1 MLAWK
6 AIQHVIDYIEE
17 NLTQELAIEELAGVA
32 ALSPFYFQRLFRR
45 LVKTPVREYTRLR
58 RLAKTCELLRD
69 TDRTVLDIA
78 EEYHFSGHANFTRA
92 FKKAFGITP
101 DEMRHVRTMMNQ
113 YVKPNLLLNYVM
125 VDEGV
130 PLIADGIVLEIVR
143 KRLEHPKHIIGIA
156 EEIPISDIMGGQD
169 SGISATGAM
178 WEKFHR
184 MKPAI
189 SGLLPGGKECGVVYM
204 GEAKEGHCMYLA
216 GAEAAAN
223 HAPDGLSLFTLPAR
237 DYVIYEFEA
246 ETFDELVTSTVYI
259 AQTFVERWMEKHSLL
274 AGEFA
279 VEMYAAAGEGAAC
292 METWLDYKSLAS
304 EEI

>member
-1 MLAWK
+1 MEI
-6 AIQHVIDYIEE
+6 IQRAIDYIEE
-17 NLTQELAIEELAGVA
+17 NLTQELIIEELAGVA

-58 RLAKTCELLRD
+58 RLAKICELLRD

-92 FKKAFGITP
+92 FKKAFNITP
-101 DEMRHVRTMMNQ
+101 DEMRHVHTMMNQ
-113 YVKPNLLLNYVM
+113 YVKPNLLLKYVM

-143 KRLEHPKHIIGIA
+143 KRLEHPKHMIGIA

-169 SGISATGAM
+169 SGISVTGAM
-178 WEKFHR
+178 WDKFHR
-184 MKPAI
+184 MKPTI

-223 HAPDGLSLFTLPAR
+223 PAR